1 MRAADAC
8 LYHAILHVR
17 RNIESPGSDKWIS
30 TDATEM
36 YALVLIAMVQEEHWP
51 HHAKPPSLNEVVS
64 AWTRFR
70 KASDHKAVLLCE
82 LIKKHG
88 TACFWSGRVDGEC
101 SEDLTIDRLVPG
113 KEYSLRNCVVACSY
127 HNSKRSNETVEEFL
141 SIEMTG
147 LN

>member
-30 TDATEM
+30 TDAREM

-64 AWTRFR
+64 AWTRFH

-88 TACFWSGRVDGEC
+88 
-101 SEDLTIDRLVPG
+101 
-113 KEYSLRNCVVACSY
+113 SLEAAQLAELRWLRRDKSVEVVTEAQ
-127 HNSKRSNETVEEFL
+127 RAAARARR
-141 SIEMTG
+141 
-147 LN
+147 